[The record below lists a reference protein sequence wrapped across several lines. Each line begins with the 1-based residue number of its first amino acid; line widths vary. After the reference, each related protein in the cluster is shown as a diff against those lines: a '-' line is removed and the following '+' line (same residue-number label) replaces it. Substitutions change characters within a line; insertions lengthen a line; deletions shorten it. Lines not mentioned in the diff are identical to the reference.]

1 MSAAASASSGPVLV
15 NLTHLSPHM
24 AGILR
29 TSAGVLRGLLALD
42 DGPSIEVVTTQIG
55 LQALAAVGLE
65 LPSTMVTL
73 VPAAFSRSKPLAAI
87 AALTLLPLIARR
99 RGASTILNLD
109 YYFSP
114 GIGRTRSISMV
125 TDVQFLDRP
134 ESFSASARWSRA
146 LFLRLAA
153 RFCDAVI
160 GISQTSSDRFIDA
173 FPAAGDK
180 TVVVHLGIEA
190 STEVAP
196 FQDWAGELLFVGT
209 TNAHKNLRVVI
220 EAFELG
226 LAQELQ
232 LVVAGRPG
240 SFEPELCKAVAN
252 PSFGNRIER
261 VGRIEDSAL
270 WELYGQSD
278 VLIAPSVYE
287 GFDLPTLEAMAA
299 GTHVVASDLPVH
311 REILQDH
318 AEYFEPND
326 PEGLAAAIQSARNR
340 TDDQRDRA
348 IAHARGFSWDR
359 SAETLAALL

>member
-1 MSAAASASSGPVLV
+1 MTATVNASSGPVLV

-29 TSAGVLRGLLALD
+29 TSAGVLQGLLALE
-42 DGPSIEVVTTQIG
+42 DGPSIEVVTTRSG
-55 LQALAAVGLE
+55 LHALAAVGLE
-65 LPSTMVTL
+65 LPPTMVTL
-73 VPAAFSRSKPLAAI
+73 VPAAMSRSKPLAAL

-134 ESFSASARWSRA
+134 DSFSASARWSRA

-153 RFCDAVI
+153 RFSDAVI

-173 FPAAGDK
+173 FPAASDK
-180 TVVVHLGIEA
+180 TVVVHLGIEG
-190 STEVAP
+190 STEIAP
-196 FQDWAGELLFVGT
+196 FRDWTGELLFVGT
-209 TNAHKNLRVVI
+209 TNIHKNLRVVI
-220 EAFELG
+220 DAFELG
-226 LAQELQ
+226 LAPDLQ

-240 SFEPELCKAVAN
+240 SYEPELRKAGEN
-252 PSFGNRIER
+252 PAFGNRIDR
-261 VGRIEDSAL
+261 VGRVDDSEL
-270 WELYGQSD
+270 WELYSQSN
-278 VLIAPSVYE
+278 VLIAPSLYE

-311 REILQDH
+311 REILQNH
-318 AEYFEPND
+318 AEYFAPND

-340 TDDQRDRA
+340 TDDQRERA
-348 IAHARGFSWDR
+348 IAHARGFSWER
-359 SAETLAALL
+359 SAETLVTLL